1 MRIFNNVDFISLLDI
16 IFKRPFKLVI
26 PVKILVVVLTIKVF
40 ATVWLTFSWVMSF
53 LKVLIS
59 ASVSEFILLG
69 VIIVSLGVIFIETS
83 LWIRIIIFTPLI
95 WILIPLIVVLM
106 LSYRRFV
113 LMCRRA
119 FTIPKKFFLSEN
131 LLLNVLILRL
141 Y

>member
-1 MRIFNNVDFISLLDI
+1 MRILNYADSIPLLDI
-16 IFKRPFKLVI
+16 ILKSPFKLVI

-53 LKVLIS
+53 LEVLIS
-59 ASVSEFILLG
+59 ASVSKLILLG
-69 VIIVSLGVIFIETS
+69 VIIVSLWVIFIETS
-83 LWIRIIIFTPLI
+83 LWIRIIVFTPLI
-95 WILIPLIVVLM
+95 WVLIPLIPLM

-131 LLLNVLILRL
+131 LLLNLLILRL